1 MSIKM
6 STIAQIQKAGQ
17 AVHDASL
24 SLGRDAQAAN
34 ESLQKAL
41 QQAMNTTRDDA
52 QTERIFTQWK
62 TLARVAQDVA
72 QMEVALRELYL
83 ACTALSS
90 GKEVGTPAAGKKGKA
105 ATSPAPVADAKAMQK
120 PKRKVGRPRKV
131 DVPGVPREGNEQKLM
146 EYFGTVLSTIELKPV
161 HHLEITKAT
170 GIPSGSI
177 AATIKRLANK
187 NLLETGR
194 RGALRLIA
202 PPAPPQVP
210 PAAEPPV
217 AA

>member
-41 QQAMNTTRDDA
+41 QQAMQSKRDDA

-62 TLARVAQDVA
+62 TLARVAQEVA
-72 QMEVALRELYL
+72 QMEVALRELYV

-90 GKEVGTPAAGKKGKA
+90 GKEVAPPSAGKKGKA

-146 EYFGTVLSTIELKPV
+146 EYFGAILSTTELKPV
-161 HHLEITKAT
+161 HHMDIKKAT

-202 PPAPPQVP
+202 PPASQVP